1 MLEDEVRDGDW
12 EVFGKARQFYKSCM
26 NLERLEELGVRPML
40 DTLKD
45 LGGWPVLEGKV
56 GN

>member
-1 MLEDEVRDGDW
+1 M
-12 EVFGKARQFYKSCM
+12 FGKARKFYKSCM

-56 GN
+56 